1 MGKALE
7 RDSHQAQKNE
17 AVMSGESFVRRHI
30 GPSAEEQKAMLKL
43 LGHSSLDEFISAVVP
58 QQIAM
63 KSRLQMKTFDRERS
77 EPEVLAWLG
86 RYAAENKCYRSYIG
100 QGYYGCLTPGVILRN
115 ILENPGWYTQYTPYQ
130 PEISQGRLEALL
142 NFQSMICDFTGLA
155 ISNASLLDE
164 GTAAAEA
171 MNMALGWARQ
181 KGREKAKRFLVSD
194 ACHTQTIEVLRTRAE
209 MIDVV
214 VEVAAHDQFR
224 CDESVI
230 GMLLQYPTSLG
241 AIPDYR
247 ALAQSARDSGAVV
260 VVASDLLA
268 LALLTPPGE
277 WGADIVVGSAQ
288 RFGVPMGFGGPHAA
302 FMATRDEMKRI
313 MPGRL
318 VGVSKDSYGR
328 PALRLSLQTREQHI
342 RRERAT
348 SNICTAQVLLAVM
361 ASMYAVY
368 HGPQGIRAIAQRV
381 HGWTK
386 TLADELSKLGLGVR
400 FKEFFDTL
408 HIVCDKG
415 GAEIAARAEKKQ
427 INLRKV
433 DERSFAV
440 SLDETVTAQD
450 VADLLWVFG
459 GDKAPSSAAL
469 SSSTAAALPKAF
481 QRQSAYLT
489 HPVFNSYHSETE
501 MLRYIKRLESRDLSL
516 ANAMIP
522 LGSCTMKLNAT
533 AEMLPVTWKE
543 FAGLHPFAPESQ
555 TLGYRKLFTDLEQAL
570 CEITGFDAASLQ
582 PNAGSQGEYAGLVAI
597 RAYHQSRGQSQ
608 RNVCLIPH
616 SAHGTNPASA
626 AMAGFEIVVVE
637 CDEHGNIDVDDLKLK
652 ISENKEKLA
661 ALMATYPSTHG
672 VFEERIKE
680 VTELVHAAGGQV
692 YMDGANLNAL
702 VGLVRPADIGADVCH
717 INLHKTF
724 CIPHGGGGPGM
735 GPIAVRSHLA
745 PFLPGHPI
753 VNLGHKGGVGPI
765 SAAPWGSAC
774 ILVIP
779 WVYMALMGARGLEQ
793 ATKVAILNANY
804 IAKRLEGA
812 FPVLYRGKNDF
823 VAHECILDLRFLKKN
838 VGLEVVDVAKRLMDF
853 NFHAPTVS
861 FPVAETLMVEPTE
874 SESLAELDRFCDA
887 MLSIREEIRAVESGK
902 VKAAESLL
910 KLAPHTALDL
920 ASSEWSRPYTREQ
933 AVFPSKETREC
944 KFWPSV
950 NRIDAAYGDKNLVC
964 SCLPIEAYR

>member
-1 MGKALE
+1 MGQALE
-7 RDSHQAQKNE
+7 KNSASIKKCE
-17 AVMSGESFVRRHI
+17 VAMQGESFIRRHI
-30 GPSAEEQKAMLKL
+30 GPSPEEQASMLKL
-43 LGHSSLDEFISAVVP
+43 LGAKSLDEFISAVVP
-58 QQIAM
+58 QQIRIAAPL
-63 KSRLQMKTFDRERS
+63 KMKTFNRERS
-77 EPEVLAWLG
+77 EQEVLAWLAS
-86 RYAAENKCYRSYIG
+86 YAAENRCYRSYIG

-142 NFQSMICDFTGLA
+142 NFQTMICDFTGLA

-171 MNMALGWARQ
+171 MNMALAWVRQ
-181 KGREKAKRFLVSD
+181 KGREQAKRFLVSD
-194 ACHTQTIEVLRTRAE
+194 ACHPQTIAVVKTRAE
-209 MIDVV
+209 MLGVT
-214 VEVAAHDQFR
+214 VEVSSHEQFR
-224 CDESVI
+224 LDDSVVGI
-230 GMLLQYPTSLG
+230 LLQYPTSLG
-241 AIPDYR
+241 ALPDYK
-247 ALAQSARDSGAVV
+247 ALAQNAKDRGAVV
-260 VVASDLLA
+260 VVATDLLA

-277 WGADIVVGSAQ
+277 WGADIAVGSAQ

-318 VGVSKDSYGR
+318 VGVSKDTYGR

-368 HGPQGIRAIAQRV
+368 HGPKGIKAIATRV
-381 HGWTK
+381 HAWTK
-386 TLADELSKLGLGVR
+386 TLADELVKLGLGIR
-400 FKEFFDTL
+400 HKEFFDTL
-408 HIVCDKG
+408 HVVCDRG
-415 GAEIAARAEKKQ
+415 IAEILARAETKQ

-433 DERSFAV
+433 DERSFAI
-440 SLDETVTAQD
+440 SIDETVTD
-450 VADLLWVFG
+450 KDILDLLWICG
-459 GDKAPSSAAL
+459 GDKAPKSVSC
-469 SSSTAAALPKAF
+469 STATAIAGAS
-481 QRQSAYLT
+481 QRRSAYLT
-489 HPVFNSYHSETE
+489 HAVFNSYHSETE
-501 MLRYIKRLESRDLSL
+501 MLRYIRRLESRDLSL

-533 AEMLPVTWKE
+533 AEMIPVTWKE
-543 FAGLHPFAPESQ
+543 FSALHPFAPESQ
-555 TLGYRKLFTDLEQAL
+555 TKGYRKLFADLEQAL
-570 CEITGFDAASLQ
+570 CEVTGFDAASLQ
-582 PNAGSQGEYAGLVAI
+582 PNAGSQGEYAGLAAI
-597 RAYHQSRGQSQ
+597 RAYHHSRGNAH
-608 RNVCLIPH
+608 RTMCLIPH

-626 AMAGFEIVVVE
+626 AMAGFDIDVVE
-637 CDEHGNIDVDDLKLK
+637 CDEHGNIDVDDLKRK
-652 ISENKEKLA
+652 IETHKDKLA

-735 GPIAVRSHLA
+735 GPIAVRAHLA
-745 PFLPGHPI
+745 PFLPGHP
-753 VNLGHKGGVGPI
+753 VVSLGHKGGVGPV
-765 SAAPWGSAC
+765 SAAPWGSAA

-779 WVYMALMGARGLEQ
+779 WVYMALMGDHGLEE

-804 IAKRLEGA
+804 IAKRLEAA
-812 FPVLYRGKNDF
+812 FPVLYRGKNNF

-887 MLSIREEIRAVESGK
+887 MLAIREEIRAVETGK
-902 VKAAESLL
+902 VKAAESVL
-910 KLAPHTALDL
+910 KLAPHTAMDL
-920 ASSEWSRPYTREQ
+920 ASEEWARPYSRQQ

-964 SCLPIEAYR
+964 SCLPIEAYK